1 MTAPSAEI
9 IRQVRAEYGPRTL
22 LAFSRGKDAIASWLA
37 LRDHFEEVVAYH
49 LFLVPGLEFVEESLA
64 YYERFFGCKIHNLP
78 HPRLYEWFR
87 AFTFQS
93 PEHAAVIA
101 GANLPKFT
109 YLDIV
114 EMLGAQVG
122 VDNPMA
128 ASGVRAADSPMRRI
142 QFATH
147 GAISAGRRHY
157 YPVFDWNMDRLVDEI
172 SRAGVK
178 LPIDYDLFGRSFDG
192 LDLRFLLPLKKHR
205 PADYRRV
212 IEWFPLASVEVW
224 RYEKYGA
231 THAVA

>member
-9 IRQVRAEYGPRTL
+9 IRQVRADYGPRTL

-37 LRDHFEEVVAYH
+37 IRDHFEEVVPYH
-49 LFLVPGLEFVEESLA
+49 LYLVPGLEFVEESLA

-78 HPRLYEWFR
+78 HPQLYKWLN

-93 PEHAAVIA
+93 PEHASVIA
-101 GANLPKFT
+101 GASLPKFE

-122 VDNPMA
+122 IDNPMA

-142 QFATH
+142 QFSTH

-157 YPVFDWNMDRLVDEI
+157 YPVWDWGIDRLIAEMN
-172 SRAGVK
+172 RAGAK
-178 LPIDYDLFGRSFDG
+178 LPLDYDLFGRSFDG
-192 LDLRFLLPLKKHR
+192 LDLRFILPLRNQR
-205 PADYRRV
+205 PADYRR
-212 IEWFPLASVEVW
+212 ILEWFPLVELEIY
-224 RYEKYGA
+224 RFERFSN
-231 THAVA
+231 VA